1 MKIKKNIIYLCDAE
15 KKASGG
21 AKIIYQHSEII
32 NSLKNFR
39 SEILHLKLKKSAKW
53 KISLVKKIA
62 LQKFV
67 NQGWQANQIKA
78 ADNFKHKWF
87 QNKIITKKNLN
98 FDAKN
103 DFVIIPEIYAH
114 LADDLLI
121 NKKINYAIFVQNGY
135 AINSTSNLKKI
146 NKVYDKAKFIL
157 SYSKDI
163 TDCIIFNF
171 PKHKKKIVKLNISV
185 NTKKYK
191 FKGRKRNVITYMS
204 RKLPQHSARVVSLL
218 KVYLPFNW
226 IIKDLNNMHEKE
238 VFKNFYLS
246 KIFMSFS
253 DLEGLGIPPIEAA
266 LFKNKVIG
274 YTGEGGNEYWKK
286 PIFTF
291 VRSGDIK
298 SFVRHVIKNL
308 DIKNNNLSKQQ
319 KNLSKIFS
327 KEKEEVSI
335 KKFLK
340 NVTKL

>member
-1 MKIKKNIIYLCDAE
+1 
-15 KKASGG
+15 
-21 AKIIYQHSEII
+21 
-32 NSLKNFR
+32 
-39 SEILHLKLKKSAKW
+39 
-53 KISLVKKIA
+53 
-62 LQKFV
+62 
-67 NQGWQANQIKA
+67 
-78 ADNFKHKWF
+78 
-87 QNKIITKKNLN
+87 
-98 FDAKN
+98 
-103 DFVIIPEIYAH
+103 
-114 LADDLLI
+114 
-121 NKKINYAIFVQNGY
+121 
-135 AINSTSNLKKI
+135 
-146 NKVYDKAKFIL
+146 
-157 SYSKDI
+157 
-163 TDCIIFNF
+163 
-171 PKHKKKIVKLNISV
+171 
-185 NTKKYK
+185 
-191 FKGRKRNVITYMS
+191 MS

-327 KEKEEVSI
+327 KEQEEASI

-340 NVTKL
+340 NIIKL